1 MKEHKIGVLM
11 ADEIL
16 KKDITASADINLQAQ
31 DETAVVDSS
40 HVKISVQVKSIN
52 QGRENVERS
61 DLSSDYNEDSSE
73 IDIKDLGKMYEIL
86 APENSTVQNGK
97 QNKQADRLDQ
107 NKKKAADQDQSNF
120 ASDTS

>member
-31 DETAVVDSS
+31 DETAVVDPS

-73 IDIKDLGKMYEIL
+73 LDIKDLGKMYAIL

>member
-31 DETAVVDSS
+31 DKTAVVDSS

-73 IDIKDLGKMYEIL
+73 LDIKDLGKMYAIL

>member
-31 DETAVVDSS
+31 DEIAVVDPS

-61 DLSSDYNEDSSE
+61 DISSDYNEDSSE
-73 IDIKDLGKMYEIL
+73 LDIKDLGKMYEIL
-86 APENSTVQNGK
+86 APENFTVQNGK